1 MKEKRNMHSRVQE
14 MCDCFA
20 TSDPLEE
27 MNRMRDETGDKEESA
42 VKWLALAVL
51 HGINSDLKEIS
62 ISIDD
67 DGEVRVKAEKR
78 LPAPSPEIAKEILA
92 AVREVTHIEEDKGS
106 LPVSLGIRDS
116 SVELVFK
123 VKTKDER
130 DKVKIKFKR

>member
-1 MKEKRNMHSRVQE
+1 MKEKRNMHLRVQE

-67 DGEVRVKAEKR
+67 DGEVRVKADKR
-78 LPAPSPEIAKEILA
+78 LPAPNPEIAKAVLA
-92 AVREVTHIEEDKGS
+92 AVREITHIEDDKGS
-106 LPVSLGIRDS
+106 LPVTIGIRDS

>member
-1 MKEKRNMHSRVQE
+1 MKEKRNMHLRVQE

-27 MNRMRDETGDKEESA
+27 MNRMTDETGDKEESA

-51 HGINSDLKEIS
+51 HGINSGLKEIS

-67 DGEVRVKAEKR
+67 EDKVRVKAEKR
-78 LPAPSPEIAKEILA
+78 LPAPSPGTAKAILA

-106 LPVSLGIRDS
+106 LPVTLGIRDS

-123 VKTKDER
+123 VKTKEER
-130 DKVKIKFKR
+130 DKVKIKFKG

>member
-1 MKEKRNMHSRVQE
+1 MKEKRNMHLRVQE

-27 MNRMRDETGDKEESA
+27 MNRMTDETGDEEESA

-51 HGINSDLKEIS
+51 HGINSGLKEIS

-67 DGEVRVKAEKR
+67 EDKVRVKAEKR
-78 LPAPSPEIAKEILA
+78 LPAPNPGTAKAILA

-106 LPVSLGIRDS
+106 LPVTLGIRDS

-123 VKTKDER
+123 VKTKEER
-130 DKVKIKFKR
+130 DKVKIKFKG

>member
-1 MKEKRNMHSRVQE
+1 MKEKRNMHLRVQE

-27 MNRMRDETGDKEESA
+27 MNRMTDETGDKEESA

-67 DGEVRVKAEKR
+67 EDKVRVKAEKR
-78 LPAPSPEIAKEILA
+78 LPAPSPETAKAILA

-106 LPVSLGIRDS
+106 LPVTLGIRDS

-130 DKVKIKFKR
+130 DKVKIKFKG